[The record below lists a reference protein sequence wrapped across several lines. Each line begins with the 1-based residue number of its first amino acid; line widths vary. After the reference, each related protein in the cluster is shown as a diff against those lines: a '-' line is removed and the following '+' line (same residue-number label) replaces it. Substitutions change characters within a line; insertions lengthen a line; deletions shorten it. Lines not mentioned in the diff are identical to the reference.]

1 MKGCFA
7 PKIKNEYLF
16 IACAKWIVNKNF
28 IYSGKKLMEKI
39 LISAC
44 LLGLPVRYDNKIQPV
59 ENECVQ
65 KWHKEGRLVVVCPEV
80 KGGLSTP
87 RPPAEIMAGS
97 GEDVL
102 TGDACIHNSAG
113 GDVTRAFITGAQ
125 EALDLVQQFHIRM
138 AILKEKSPSCGSHFI
153 YDGSFSRRLIPG
165 RGVTAALLIR
175 NGVAVFSEKDVVLAC
190 EFLGML

>member
-1 MKGCFA
+1 
-7 PKIKNEYLF
+7 
-16 IACAKWIVNKNF
+16 
-28 IYSGKKLMEKI
+28 MEKI
-39 LISAC
+39 LISGC

-59 ENECVQ
+59 ENKYIQ

-80 KGGLSTP
+80 KGGLPIP
-87 RPPAEIMAGS
+87 RPPAEIMGGS

-113 GDVTRAFITGAQ
+113 GDVTQPFISGAQ
-125 EALDLVQQFHIRM
+125 AALELVQRFHIRM

-153 YDGSFSRRLIPG
+153 YDGTFSRRLIPG

-175 NGVAVFSEKDVVLAC
+175 NGVAVFSEKDLGAAF
-190 EFLGML
+190 EFFGGL